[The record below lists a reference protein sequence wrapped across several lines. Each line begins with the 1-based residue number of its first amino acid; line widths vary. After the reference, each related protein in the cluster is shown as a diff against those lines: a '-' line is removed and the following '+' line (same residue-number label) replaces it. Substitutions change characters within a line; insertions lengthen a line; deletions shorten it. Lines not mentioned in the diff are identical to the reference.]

1 MTAPV
6 ITEVKPSD
14 GPFCASS
21 FTVSF
26 FVPKENQAN
35 TPPAKGLHVQ
45 RWGKTYV
52 AVRQFSGFVADED
65 VGKEAASLYDSVA
78 GTIWSDAIDKA
89 HAGENTTLYTIAQ
102 YNSPFEFE
110 NRMNE
115 VWLTF
120 NMNEDNI

>member
-1 MTAPV
+1 MTGPV

-21 FTVSF
+21 FVVSF

-45 RWGKTYV
+45 RWGQTHV

-65 VGKEAASLYDSVA
+65 VGKEAASLYNSIA
-78 GTIWSDAIDKA
+78 GTIWSDAIDKS
-89 HAGENTTLYTIAQ
+89 HAGENTTLYIVAQ

-110 NRMNE
+110 NRVNE
-115 VWLTF
+115 IWLTF
-120 NMNEDNI
+120 DMNEDEI